1 MVSQVNFSNLSFW
14 SSYTFFHCTTRTA
27 ILEDPTEI
35 ATLLASAIPGASPF
49 FVNMII
55 MGSFLALGLELSL
68 LPAYGV
74 NLIMG
79 MLKPEAMR
87 TQRMLDE
94 AQNPQT
100 IIWGKILPPIVF
112 ILLVT
117 LVYMPI
123 VPLMELFSL
132 VYFGGWYLVWKHQC
146 LHVYVQEF
154 EGGGVI
160 WEKLFGFIMAC
171 LCE

>member
-1 MVSQVNFSNLSFW
+1 
-14 SSYTFFHCTTRTA
+14 
-27 ILEDPTEI
+27 LEDPGQVL
-35 ATLLASAIPGASPF
+35 TLVADAIPGASPF
-49 FVNMII
+49 FVNMMI
-55 MGSFLALGLELSL
+55 MGSFLAFGLELSL

-74 NLIMG
+74 NLIVS
-79 MLKPEAMR
+79 MLQPEAMR
-87 TQRMLDE
+87 TQRMLDA

-100 IIWGKILPPIVF
+100 IVWGKTLPPMVF

-123 VPLMELFSL
+123 VPLMEPFALA
-132 VYFGGWYLVWKHQC
+132 YFGGWYLVWKHQC

-154 EGGGVI
+154 EGGGII

-171 LCE
+171 LCKSS